1 MQPWPGNR
9 PDKALYALLFTSTMT
24 SFLRPL
30 AYRYRWIYDTVTAV
44 SSLSV
49 GGVERLRS
57 LGLEAVQ
64 PHLKPGAAVLD
75 LCCGSGEAAA
85 PWLAAGFAVTGLDVS
100 PRALDLAAQ
109 RHPSLERVE
118 GLAEDPPLADAS
130 FSAIQLSVA
139 LHEFPRSDRK
149 RVLRSAL
156 RLLEP
161 GGWLVLVDLHPAGA
175 WLKLPQQLFCALFE
189 TDTATAMLEDDLPTE
204 LEQLGFSSVSQELLA
219 GRALQRITATRP
231 R

>member
-1 MQPWPGNR
+1 
-9 PDKALYALLFTSTMT
+9 MT

-49 GGVERLRS
+49 GGVERLRG
-57 LGLEAVQ
+57 LGLEALQ

-85 PWLAAGFAVTGLDVS
+85 PWLAAGYAVTGLDVS

-139 LHEFPRSDRK
+139 LHEFPRSDREQGAAQCPAAAGTG
-149 RVLRSAL
+149 RLVGACGSASSRTL
-156 RLLEP
+156 AE
-161 GGWLVLVDLHPAGA
+161 A
-175 WLKLPQQLFCALFE
+175 PQQLFCALFE

>member
-1 MQPWPGNR
+1 
-9 PDKALYALLFTSTMT
+9 MT

-49 GGVERLRS
+49 GGVKRLRG

-64 PHLKPGAAVLD
+64 PHLKPGASVLD

-85 PWLAAGFAVTGLDVS
+85 PWLAAGYAVTGLDVS

-109 RHPSLERVE
+109 RHPNLKRVE
-118 GLAEDPPLADAS
+118 GPAEDPPLADAS

-161 GGWLVLVDLHPAGA
+161 GGWLVLVDLHPAGP
-175 WLKLPQQLFCALFE
+175 LLRLPQQLFCALFE

>member
-1 MQPWPGNR
+1 
-9 PDKALYALLFTSTMT
+9 MT

-49 GGVERLRS
+49 GGVERLRG
-57 LGLEAVQ
+57 LGLEALR

-75 LCCGSGEAAA
+75 FCCGSGEAAA
-85 PWLAAGFAVTGLDVS
+85 PWLAAGYAVTGLDVS

-109 RHPSLERVE
+109 RHPTLERVE

-130 FSAIQLSVA
+130 FNAIQLSVA
-139 LHEFPRSDRK
+139 LHEFPRNDRE

-161 GGWLVLVDLHPAGA
+161 GGWLVVVDLHPAGP

-189 TDTATAMLEDDLPTE
+189 TDTASAMLEDDLPSQ

-219 GRALQRITATRP
+219 GQALQRITATRP